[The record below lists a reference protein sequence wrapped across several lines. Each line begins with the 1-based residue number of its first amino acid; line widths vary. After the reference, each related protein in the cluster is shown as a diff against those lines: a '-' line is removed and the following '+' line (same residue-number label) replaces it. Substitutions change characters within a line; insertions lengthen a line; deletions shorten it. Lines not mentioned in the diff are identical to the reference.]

1 MTDNMKKF
9 LELASGDAEL
19 VERLN
24 GMDKDAIIAAAQ
36 QRGIALTE
44 ADFAADT
51 GAELNEDE
59 LDAVAGGG
67 KCACVLGGGGKADDN
82 CNKCSCILDGAASSR
97 TVCKSL
103 RLRWRRRRRG
113 QMISRRT

>member
-9 LELASGDAEL
+9 LELASGDTEL

-67 KCACVLGGGGKADDN
+67 KCACILGGGGKADDN
-82 CNKCSCILDGAASSR
+82 CNKCSCVLDGAGKFKDGIVNRCGCVGAGGG
-97 TVCKSL
+97 VDK
-103 RLRWRRRRRG
+103 
-113 QMISRRT
+113 

>member
-24 GMDKDAIIAAAQ
+24 GMDKDAIIAEAQ
-36 QRGIALTE
+36 QRGIALSE

-51 GAELNEDE
+51 SAELSDDE

-67 KCACVLGGGGKADDN
+67 KCACIAGGSGTEDNDNCLNCVCVMGGQGVFKDGVERCKCVIGGGGVDE
-82 CNKCSCILDGAASSR
+82 
-97 TVCKSL
+97 
-103 RLRWRRRRRG
+103 
-113 QMISRRT
+113 